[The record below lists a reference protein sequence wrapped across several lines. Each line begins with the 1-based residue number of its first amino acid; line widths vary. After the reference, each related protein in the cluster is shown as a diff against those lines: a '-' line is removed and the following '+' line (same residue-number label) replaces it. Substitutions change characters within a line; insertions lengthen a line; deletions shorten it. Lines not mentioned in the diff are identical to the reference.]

1 MPSDADTF
9 HDREHGGVTV
19 LAHRGAFI
27 RHSQALGMNLSM
39 PHAAWTG
46 ADQAVETRCG
56 LAGSVR
62 SGKEI
67 ITPAEHCLSLI
78 QPLFDRDTLCQ
89 VAWLINIRAF
99 QDGHVVGQQL

>member
-67 ITPAEHCLSLI
+67 ITPAEHCAHELKSLPEVTNR
-78 QPLFDRDTLCQ
+78 PLDFAGAGSWPIESRYLGC
-89 VAWLINIRAF
+89 R
-99 QDGHVVGQQL
+99 

>member
-78 QPLFDRDTLCQ
+78 LEITNKVMQRKARELKENDQP
-89 VAWLINIRAF
+89 
-99 QDGHVVGQQL
+99 